1 MTTKNKIIISILIIL
16 FISILLFV
24 IKLQYDAINKFKVIG
39 SSLVEMKQL
48 QDNIVRNES
57 KYVTE
62 KQLKDF
68 AKESNIDL
76 APIKKDLKELS
87 AEIRGISK
95 VVSITPGGSYTG
107 LPSTGSTPRPQ
118 IPASPSKA
126 KCPDGT
132 KCPDEF
138 GYLSATQK
146 LELKEPLAN
155 DKSMPWGEVSFSAWR
170 KNPWDYNVY
179 SRRYTSVSVISMN
192 EDERH
197 FVHSKMYVEV
207 NGKKEAL
214 PIAKAEFVEEY
225 PESKFR
231 FNPNLYLGVDAAFKL
246 LPFEG
251 EGIPNLT
258 LSIFNYGKFKNKPDW
273 TILNLGL
280 GYAIDD
286 KNSAISINPISYNI
300 ANHIPLVSN
309 MYIGPS
315 FNIGLNSSVYLGLGI
330 HAGL

>member
-1 MTTKNKIIISILIIL
+1 MTTKTKIIISILVIL
-16 FISILLFV
+16 LISILLFV
-24 IKLQYDAINKFKVIG
+24 IKLQYDAINNFKSIE
-39 SSLVEMKQL
+39 SSLIEMKQL

-57 KYVTE
+57 KYVTD

-76 APIKKDLKELS
+76 APIKRDLKELG

-95 VVSITPGGSYTG
+95 VVFITPGGSYIG
-107 LPSTGSTPRPQ
+107 LPSTGSIPRPQ
-118 IPASPSKA
+118 TPASPPKA
-126 KCPDGT
+126 KCSDGT

-138 GYLSATQK
+138 GYLSATQE

-155 DKSMPWGEVSFSAWR
+155 GKNMPWGKASFSAWR
-170 KNPWDYNVY
+170 KNPWDYKVY
-179 SRRYTSVSVISMN
+179 SRRYASVSVISMD

-207 NGKKEAL
+207 NGKKEDL

-231 FNPNLYLGVDAAFKL
+231 LNPNIYLGVDAAVKPS
-246 LPFEG
+246 PFEG
-251 EGIPNLT
+251 DGIPNLT
-258 LSIFNYGKFKNKPDW
+258 LSVFNYGKFKNKPDW
-273 TILNLGL
+273 TILNLGF

-286 KNSAISINPISYNI
+286 KGPVFTINPVSYNI
-300 ANHIPLVSN
+300 ANHIPLISN

-315 FNIGLNSSVYLGLGI
+315 FNIGFNKAIYLGFGTHI
-330 HAGL
+330 GL